1 MKLPPLTDAELTSFL
16 EQGLWVAKLATKNE
30 DGSIRITPLNYGI
43 DHGDVVFSTWQDS
56 DAVRNARRD
65 GTASVLID
73 RPERP
78 YAGVHYS
85 GHAVVVGND
94 MGAEDYGRYFQ
105 RYIGSYDQTVES
117 YHFLVGLGI
126 GERAFI
132 RFQGAKRVTW
142 DFAKVSG
149 A

>member
-1 MKLPPLTDAELTSFL
+1 MHLPPLTDAELRPFL
-16 EQGLWVAKLATKNE
+16 EDGLWVAKLATKNV
-30 DGSIRITPLNYGI
+30 DGSIRITPLTYGV
-43 DHGDVVFSTWQDS
+43 DDDCVVFSTWQES
-56 DAVRNARRD
+56 DAVRNVRRD

-78 YAGVHYS
+78 YAGVHYT
-85 GHAVVVGND
+85 GRAVVLSDV
-94 MGAEDYGRYFQ
+94 GAEDYGRWFQ

-132 RFQGAKRVTW
+132 RFQPAKRVSW
-142 DFAKVSG
+142 DFAKVPG